1 MIQVR
6 VSSPDKAIKGLAK
19 DISQFVDGF
28 TDDLLKNLKSKQRA
42 TPGSGKTPYKSGR
55 ASSGWNKKANGTI
68 QNKVPYISRLENGY
82 SKEQAPKGFV
92 KQSINKS
99 IKRSQRR
106 NK

>member
-42 TPGSGKTPYKSGR
+42 THQVQVRHLTNLVGLVRAGTKKQMALYK
-55 ASSGWNKKANGTI
+55 
-68 QNKVPYISRLENGY
+68 
-82 SKEQAPKGFV
+82 
-92 KQSINKS
+92 
-99 IKRSQRR
+99 IKCHT
-106 NK
+106 